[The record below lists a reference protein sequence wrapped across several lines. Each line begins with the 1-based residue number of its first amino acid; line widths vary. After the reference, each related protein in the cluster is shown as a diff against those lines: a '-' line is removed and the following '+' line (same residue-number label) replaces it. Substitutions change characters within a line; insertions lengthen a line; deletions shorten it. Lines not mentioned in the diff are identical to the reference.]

1 MLQRRGRSSPPPI
14 SSLFLFTLLSPN
26 FAFNLDVYA
35 PIYKYGHEGTYF
47 GYTVAEHFKGDVPV
61 VLVGAPRAESGQIGT
76 IQAGALFACP
86 INTIYSGNGSQWC
99 EQVRSEYEDKSS
111 YQKSPDL
118 TLTGREVHYL
128 GKNGELLGASLA
140 SQGTRR
146 GGAIVCAPLMRF
158 HNTSAYTQGACYEL
172 NSDLTL
178 GGTYTTCL
186 QKNLPKLDRHNEYGA
201 CMEGFSAAISGNVVV
216 TGLIG
221 AMKWTGGVY
230 ARKSEGG
237 IFGTTI
243 EKYTMAPED
252 GGVRTML
259 AAHDYLGYSV
269 NVGRFGFW
277 YENGEKATI
286 VSGATRFGQHGAV
299 VFLPFTRE
307 RGELLTFTEDRFI
320 LNGTKMGSAF
330 GYAIAVVDL
339 NNDGFDD
346 LIVGAPFEHRADADG
361 HFGGIVYVYF
371 SQGVERK
378 KGESN
383 TVFHS
388 PVTLKAPGFF
398 SQFGLSITKLGNLDG
413 DKRGY
418 NDFAVGAPFANDGK
432 GAVYVYLGEKSKKE
446 FRTKPAQ
453 VIMSSDLPNVRR
465 PVRSFGFSLSGGSDL
480 DGNGYPDLVVGA
492 VTEGVVTIL
501 RSRPVISIMAT
512 HKTASPFIDIE
523 KGRNCPRGA
532 KTCFPLDL
540 EIFVDHDPSKG
551 ADLVDFNSN
560 VFICNLEVIPVRQGV
575 PLRASIARS
584 ASTNHSW
591 PCGRDAHRRKQKYT
605 ETIYIPENDNAA
617 KDWIN
622 PLKFRFTV
630 RIMNERKPSHPAEGR
645 PIVDLKLYP
654 ILNKYGASYEF
665 QIPFNTRCGDDQVCQ
680 TDLVLKAVFVDI
692 PKTEKG
698 YVSNV
703 GDKDYLDIT
712 FTVENRKEKAYQ
724 AALFLTYDPE
734 ELELP
739 MVVGGAK
746 LGWETVGKNVVVVH
760 LGNPMDS
767 NVKHSFDLRFKLMRG
782 RTEGIGRPLQFSAI
796 VNSTSKE
803 TNPGDNVWKSELQI
817 IKKAELELV
826 GASDPPLIRYG
837 GEVRDES
844 SMDLEEDI
852 GVMVR
857 HNYTLHNKGPW
868 TVRNVYAKFEWPF
881 QVESP
886 RQKGKW
892 ALYLLDVPTATIYN
906 TDGSV
911 DIRRCSVERK
921 LEHVNPLDH
930 IKLNTKYT
938 TQETTPHAPVTRRVK
953 RNTGKTTVVEAGFL
967 RTRIEPHK
975 RKENGVDVSVVT
987 IGCAEKTA
995 KCFTVT
1001 CHFDFLDANSAPVID
1016 FRARLWNTTFIED
1029 YSDVEYVE
1037 IASYGRI
1044 ELDTS
1049 QGIEDDPSNNAIS
1062 VKTVAYPDRP
1072 ALGSRP
1078 VPWWIILVSALIGL
1092 LILLIMILILWRC
1105 GFFKRKKYEP
1115 SLYRAELQ
1123 HEREQWSQSQM

>member
-1 MLQRRGRSSPPPI
+1 
-14 SSLFLFTLLSPN
+14 LSPN

-35 PIYKYGHEGTYF
+35 PIYKYGPDGTYF

-201 CMEGFSAAISGNVVV
+201 CMEGFSAAFSGNVVV

-307 RGELLTFTEDRFI
+307 RGELLTFTEDRFV

-383 TVFHS
+383 KVFHS

-453 VIMSSDLPNVRR
+453 VIMSSDLPNIRR

-501 RSRPVISIMAT
+501 RSRPVISIMAA
-512 HKTASPFIDIE
+512 HKTATPFIDIE
-523 KGRNCPRGA
+523 KGRNCPRG
-532 KTCFPLDL
+532 TF
-540 EIFVDHDPSKG
+540 
-551 ADLVDFNSN
+551 
-560 VFICNLEVIPVRQGV
+560 FICNFSVIFRFSEQIWSISIQMCSSVIPVRQGV

-605 ETIYIPENDNAA
+605 ETIYIPVIILQENDNAA

-739 MVVGGAK
+739 MVVGAK
-746 LGWETVGKNVVVVH
+746 LGWETVGKNVVIVH

-803 TNPGDNVWKSELQI
+803 TNPGELFTFVIESDSSVFSNYSLFPFHVSYFQ
-817 IKKAELELV
+817 V
-826 GASDPPLIRYG
+826 GYCEAYYLSN
-837 GEVRDES
+837 ES

-906 TDGSV
+906 TDGS
-911 DIRRCSVERK
+911 RK

-953 RNTGKTTVVEAGFL
+953 
-967 RTRIEPHK
+967 
-975 RKENGVDVSVVT
+975 
-987 IGCAEKTA
+987 GCAEKTA